1 MQPDVLRRRPGSHR
15 VHFPG
20 APRQLVHFSRAPR
33 ERPASATVAD
43 DGTLENISYYD
54 IYAVGTAD
62 ASVSAQWRTSFA

>member
-1 MQPDVLRRRPGSHR
+1 LSRRLGNHR

-20 APRQLVHFSRAPR
+20 ARRQLVHFSRAQR
-33 ERPASATVAD
+33 ERQESATVAD
-43 DGTLENISYYD
+43 DGALENISYYD